1 MDQEVRRIA
10 LYFSL
15 CFYFWGGVGEGRVL
29 LFSYKRPCSL
39 YLEGRQHDAGMLA
52 DSGLLQN

>member
-15 CFYFWGGVGEGRVL
+15 CFYFLGGWGRGE
-29 LFSYKRPCSL
+29 SYNFPINDLVFCI
-39 YLEGRQHDAGMLA
+39 
-52 DSGLLQN
+52 